1 MSLNFSFVIP
11 VYNRPEEIRELF
23 DSLLKQTY
31 QKSYEIVLV
40 EDGSERTSVD
50 VVEEFKDR
58 LPIAYYSKPNTG
70 PGDSRNYGMR
80 KASGN
85 YFLLV
90 DSDCILP
97 PDYLRNVDKALTEHF
112 ADCFGG
118 PDSADGSFSI
128 LQKAINY
135 SMTSFLTT
143 GGLRGHKRASKNF
156 QPRSF
161 NMGLS
166 YEAFKSSGGFC
177 DIHPGEDPDLSIR
190 LKKLGFS
197 TRYIDEARLY
207 HKRRIT
213 FSAFFKQVRK
223 FGLARPILNKWHPG
237 SARITYWFPVFYS
250 IGLILGLLALFA
262 GINWPAILFGLYFI
276 LILVDSLIRN
286 RNLAVALLSLVALNI
301 QFFGYGYGFL
311 KSFILVNFSKKKP
324 RELFPELFFDPTL
337 T

>member
-1 MSLNFSFVIP
+1 MNFTFVIP

-23 DSLLKQTY
+23 QSLVNQTY

-40 EDGSERTSVD
+40 EDGSKHSSAD
-50 VVEEFKDR
+50 VAEEFKDR
-58 LPIAYYSKPNTG
+58 LPIVYYSKPNTG
-70 PGDSRNYGMR
+70 PGDSRNYGMS
-80 KASGN
+80 KATGN

-97 PDYLRNVDKALTEHF
+97 ANYLQNVENSLIENY

-118 PDSADGSFSI
+118 PDTADESFSV

-135 SMTSFLTT
+135 VMTSFLTT
-143 GGLRGHKRASKNF
+143 GGIRGHKNAAKNF

-166 YEAFKSSGGFC
+166 KKAFEVSGGFAE
-177 DIHPGEDPDLSIR
+177 IHPGEDPDLSIR

-197 TRYIDEARLY
+197 TRYMDDARVF
-207 HKRRIT
+207 HKRRIN
-213 FSAFFKQVRK
+213 FSAFYKQVRK
-223 FGLARPILNKWHPG
+223 FGLVRPILNKWHPG
-237 SARITYWFPVFYS
+237 SARISYWFPVFYS
-250 IGLILGLLALFA
+250 IGLLLALVALFF
-262 GINWPAILFGLYFI
+262 GFKWPAFIFGLYFVMI
-276 LILVDSLIRN
+276 LLDSLLRTRSI
-286 RNLAVALLSLVALNI
+286 AVPFLALLAMNI
-301 QFFGYGYGFL
+301 QFFGYGFGFL

-324 RELFPELFFDPTL
+324 RELFPDLFFEPTL